1 VTHVEPG
8 TLGIA
13 VFTALMGAL
22 ATLVALPVGIAAAW
36 LLARRAFPGKVAV
49 ETLLTLPLVLPPV
62 ATGFL
67 LLQLFGRNS
76 FVGRGLDAIGVPI
89 VFTWKAVVIAMA
101 VMSFPLIVL
110 TVRAGLEQ
118 VDRRYEQVAATLG
131 AGPWRVFRTI
141 TLPLAARSLVA
152 AAMLGFARA
161 LGEFGATIV
170 IAGGI
175 PGQTQTLA
183 VAIFNLTE
191 AGRDADATR
200 LLLVS
205 AALAFAAMLLA
216 NMVQRR
222 RPRS

>member
-1 VTHVEPG
+1 VEQA
-8 TLGIA
+8 TMAIA
-13 VFTALMGAL
+13 AFTALMGVV
-22 ATLVALPVGIAAAW
+22 ATLVALPAGIAAAW
-36 LLARRAFPGKVAV
+36 LLARRTFPGKVVV
-49 ETLLTLPLVLPPV
+49 ETLLALPLVLPPV

-67 LLQLFGRNS
+67 LLQLFSANNA
-76 FVGRGLDAIGVPI
+76 VGRIFDGLGLPI
-89 VFTWKAVVIAMA
+89 VFTWRAVVIAMA
-101 VMSFPLIVL
+101 VMSFPLVVL

-131 AGPWRVFRTI
+131 AGPWRVFLTI
-141 TLPLAARSLVA
+141 TLPLAARSVVA
-152 AAMLGFARA
+152 AAILGFARA

-191 AGRDADATR
+191 AGRDADANR

-205 AALAFAAMLLA
+205 AVLAFAAMLVA
-216 NMVQRR
+216 NVVQRR
-222 RPRS
+222 RSVA

>member
-1 VTHVEPG
+1 VEQ
-8 TLGIA
+8 TTFALA
-13 VFTALMGAL
+13 AFTTLMGVC
-22 ATLVALPVGIAAAW
+22 ATLVAMPVGVAAAW
-36 LLARRAFPGKVAV
+36 VLARRSFPGKVVV
-49 ETLLTLPLVLPPV
+49 ETALTLPLVLPPV

-67 LLQLFGRNS
+67 LLQLFGLNS
-76 FVGRGLDAIGVPI
+76 IVGRALDAIGLPI
-89 VFTWKAVVIAMA
+89 VFTWRAVVVAMA

-110 TVRAGLEQ
+110 TARAGLEQ
-118 VDRRYEQVAATLG
+118 VDRRYEQVASTLG

-152 AAMLGFARA
+152 AAILGFARA
-161 LGEFGATIV
+161 LGEFGATII

-175 PGQTQTLA
+175 PGQTQTLS

-205 AALAFAAMLLA
+205 AGLAFGAMLLA
-216 NMVQRR
+216 NLVQRGR
-222 RPRS
+222 RPL

>member
-1 VTHVEPG
+1 MEQG

-13 VFTALMGAL
+13 AFTVVMGVL
-22 ATLVALPVGIAAAW
+22 STLVALPAGLAAAW
-36 LLARRAFPGKVAV
+36 LLARRVFPGKTVV

-67 LLQLFGRNS
+67 LLQLFGRTS
-76 FVGRGLDAIGVPI
+76 VVGRAFDAIGIPV
-89 VFTWKAVVIAMA
+89 VFTWKAVVLAMA

-110 TVRAGLEQ
+110 TVRAGFEQ

-152 AAMLGFARA
+152 AALLGFARA

-200 LLLVS
+200 MLLVS
-205 AALAFAAMLLA
+205 VAIAFLAMLAA
-216 NMVQRR
+216 NLVQRR
-222 RPRS
+222 RLL

>member
-1 VTHVEPG
+1 MEQA
-8 TLGIA
+8 TLSIA
-13 VFTALMGAL
+13 VFTTVMGGL
-22 ATLVALPVGIAAAW
+22 ATLLALPAGIAAAW
-36 LLARRAFPGKVAV
+36 VLARRTFPGKAVA
-49 ETLLTLPLVLPPV
+49 ETLLAMPLVLPPV

-67 LLQLFGRNS
+67 LLQLLGRNS
-76 FVGRGLDAIGVPI
+76 FVGRAFDSLGVPI

-131 AGPWRVFRTI
+131 AGPWRVFLTI
-141 TLPLAARSLVA
+141 TLPLAARSVVA
-152 AAMLGFARA
+152 AAILGFARA

-191 AGRDADATR
+191 AGRDAEANR

-205 AALAFAAMLLA
+205 LALAFAAMLVA
-216 NMVQRR
+216 NVVQRR
-222 RPRS
+222 RPIA

>member
-1 VTHVEPG
+1 VEQA
-8 TLGIA
+8 TLSIA
-13 VFTALMGAL
+13 VFTTVMGGL
-22 ATLVALPVGIAAAW
+22 ATLLALPAGIAAAW
-36 LLARRAFPGKVAV
+36 VLARRTFPGKPVA
-49 ETLLTLPLVLPPV
+49 ETLLAMPLVLPPV

-67 LLQLFGRNS
+67 LLQLLGRNS
-76 FVGRGLDAIGVPI
+76 FVGRAFDSLGVPI

-131 AGPWRVFRTI
+131 AGPWRVFLTI
-141 TLPLAARSLVA
+141 TLPLAARSVVA
-152 AAMLGFARA
+152 AAILGFARA

-191 AGRDADATR
+191 AGRDAEANR

-205 AALAFAAMLLA
+205 LALAFAAMLVA
-216 NMVQRR
+216 NVVQRR
-222 RPRS
+222 RPIA

>member
-1 VTHVEPG
+1 VDYDIV
-8 TLGIA
+8 GIA
-13 VFTALMGAL
+13 AFTALMGVL
-22 ATLVALPVGIAAAW
+22 ATLVSMPLGVAAGW
-36 LLARRAFPGKVAV
+36 LLARRTFPGKAVV
-49 ETLLTLPLVLPPV
+49 ETLLALPLVLPPV

-67 LLQLFGRNS
+67 LLQLFGRHS
-76 FVGRGLDAIGVPI
+76 PVRRALDAMGIPV

-110 TVRAGLEQ
+110 TVRAGFEQ

-131 AGPWRVFRTI
+131 ARPWRVFTTI

-152 AAMLGFARA
+152 GAVLGFARA

-205 AALAFAAMLLA
+205 TALAFGAMLVA
-216 NMVQRR
+216 NLIQRR
-222 RPRS
+222 RPS

>member
-1 VTHVEPG
+1 MEQG

-13 VFTALMGAL
+13 VFTAVMGVL
-22 ATLVALPVGIAAAW
+22 STLVAMPVGVAAAW
-36 LLARRAFPGKVAV
+36 LLARRVFPGKAVV

-67 LLQLFGRNS
+67 LLQLFGRAS
-76 FVGRGLDAIGVPI
+76 VVGRAFDAIGIPV
-89 VFTWKAVVIAMA
+89 VFTWKAVVLAMA

-110 TVRAGLEQ
+110 TVRAGFEQ

-141 TLPLAARSLVA
+141 TLPLASRSLVA
-152 AAMLGFARA
+152 AGMLGFARA

-183 VAIFNLTE
+183 VAIFNLAE

-200 LLLVS
+200 MLLVS
-205 AALAFAAMLLA
+205 VALAFLATLAANL
-216 NMVQRR
+216 VQRR
-222 RPRS
+222 RPVS

>member
-1 VTHVEPG
+1 MDQSL
-8 TLGIA
+8 LGLA
-13 VFTALMGAL
+13 AFTTLMGVIS
-22 ATLVALPVGIAAAW
+22 TLVALPFGIAAAW
-36 LLARRAFPGKVAV
+36 ALARRRFPGKVLV

-76 FVGRGLDAIGVPI
+76 IVGRTFDALGIPI
-89 VFTWKAVVIAMA
+89 VFTWRAVVIAMA

-110 TVRAGLEQ
+110 TVRAGFEQ
-118 VDRRYEQVAATLG
+118 VDRRFEQVAATLG

-141 TLPLAARSLVA
+141 TMPLAARSLVA
-152 AAMLGFARA
+152 GAILGFARA
-161 LGEFGATIV
+161 LGEFGATII

-205 AALAFAAMLLA
+205 IALAFVAMLAA
-216 NMVQRR
+216 NLVQRGR
-222 RPRS
+222 WPR

>member
-1 VTHVEPG
+1 VEQA
-8 TLGIA
+8 TLSIA
-13 VFTALMGAL
+13 VFTTVMGVL
-22 ATLVALPVGIAAAW
+22 ATLLALPAGIAAAW
-36 LLARRAFPGKVAV
+36 VLARRTFPGKAVA
-49 ETLLTLPLVLPPV
+49 ETLMALPLVLPPV

-76 FVGRGLDAIGVPI
+76 FVGRGFDSLGVPI

-131 AGPWRVFRTI
+131 AGPWRVFLTI
-141 TLPLAARSLVA
+141 TLPLASRSVA
-152 AAMLGFARA
+152 AAAILGFARA

-191 AGRDADATR
+191 AGRDAEANR

-205 AALAFAAMLLA
+205 LALAFAAMLVA
-216 NMVQRR
+216 NVVQRR
-222 RPRS
+222 RSIG

>member
-1 VTHVEPG
+1 VEQS
-8 TLGIA
+8 TLGLA
-13 VFTALMGAL
+13 AFTTLMGVIS
-22 ATLVALPVGIAAAW
+22 TLLALPVGIAAAW
-36 LLARRAFPGKVAV
+36 ALARRRFPGKVVV

-76 FVGRGLDAIGVPI
+76 AVGRAFDAIGIPI
-89 VFTWKAVVIAMA
+89 VFTWRAVVIAMA

-110 TVRAGLEQ
+110 TVRAGFEQ
-118 VDRRYEQVAATLG
+118 VDRRFEQVAATLG

-141 TLPLAARSLVA
+141 TMPLAARSLVA

-175 PGQTQTLA
+175 PGQTQTLS

-191 AGRDADATR
+191 SGRDADATR

-205 AALAFAAMLLA
+205 VALAFVAMLGVNL
-216 NMVQRR
+216 VQRGR
-222 RPRS
+222 KSL

>member
-1 VTHVEPG
+1 VDYDIV
-8 TLGIA
+8 GIA
-13 VFTALMGAL
+13 AFTALMGVL
-22 ATLVALPVGIAAAW
+22 ATLVSMPVGVAAAW
-36 LLARRAFPGKVAV
+36 LLARRAFPGKAVV
-49 ETLLTLPLVLPPV
+49 ETLLALPLVLPPV

-67 LLQLFGRNS
+67 LLQLFGRHS
-76 FVGRGLDAIGVPI
+76 PVGRALDAMGIPV

-110 TVRAGLEQ
+110 TVRAGFEQ

-131 AGPWRVFRTI
+131 ARPWRVFTTI

-152 AAMLGFARA
+152 GAVLGFARA

-205 AALAFAAMLLA
+205 TALAFGAMLVA
-216 NMVQRR
+216 NLIQRR
-222 RPRS
+222 RPS